1 MILYKIE
8 LKMAD
13 KDMKIDSN
21 LKKIITECAKEASL
35 TTVSKKYRRSF
46 SVEDSQPDDYTL
58 IVNINSRDAINPTRS
73 MSTITRAM
81 TRNEDYYDI
90 VKDHIVNGL
99 IFQTRLI
106 SEENETILNLSDT
119 EIVSEIISIFFNN
132 DFLPKEKT
140 LASDTAESIRKIVID
155 YINEK
160 KEL

>member
-13 KDMKIDSN
+13 KDMKIDSK
-21 LKKIITECAKEASL
+21 LKKIISNCAKEASS
-35 TTVSKKYRRSF
+35 TTVSKKYRRTF
-46 SVEDSQPDDYTL
+46 SVEDIQPNDYTL
-58 IVNINSRDAINPTRS
+58 IVNINSRDAINPTRT

-81 TRNEDYYDI
+81 TRNEEYYNL

-106 SEENETILNLSDT
+106 SEENETILTLSDT

-132 DFLPKEKT
+132 NLLPKEKS
-140 LASDTAESIRKIVID
+140 LASDTAEVIRSTILD
-155 YINEK
+155 YINK
-160 KEL
+160 KKTL